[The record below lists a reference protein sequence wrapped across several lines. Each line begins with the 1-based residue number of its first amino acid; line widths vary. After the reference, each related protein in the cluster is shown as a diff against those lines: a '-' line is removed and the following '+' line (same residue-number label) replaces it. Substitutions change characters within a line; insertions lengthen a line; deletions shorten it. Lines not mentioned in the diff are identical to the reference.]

1 MSEEYIYLDTLFYI
15 VVGWYWAKTE
25 WSHRITEEKAKQTEL
40 ALQIMFADNS
50 VSKADVETYFGILR
64 QVEELVSPDSVELI
78 RQQIIEDV
86 RD

>member
-1 MSEEYIYLDTLFYI
+1 MSEEYIYLNTVFYI
-15 VVGWYWAKTE
+15 LVGWYWAKTE
-25 WSHRITEEKAKQTEL
+25 WSQRITEEKAKQTEL

-64 QVEELVSPDSVELI
+64 QVEALVSASSEWF
-78 RQQIIEDV
+78 RQQIVEDI